1 MFVTRL
7 LSKTRPQNQ
16 CLYLLQ
22 NCVQRR
28 LKSGKSTKTQPPDTS
43 QSTTKTPLGEMSSK
57 YQIFRDEDSEVI
69 LDIYEDRSKY
79 ANPVNAIEEEEP
91 DPFVGLNLERGVNGV
106 YNIEDLIEVLHS
118 ENAEDIFVAA
128 VPKEIQYVEYICV
141 VTGKSHKHMK
151 AIAQFVRMIY
161 KKKMHKTDLIPK
173 LEGENSKDWLALD
186 LGNIALH
193 IFSRE
198 ARTVYDLD
206 SLWALGAK
214 YDPECNKQD
223 PVAEMLEK
231 HSVYLEDLHPAR

>member
-1 MFVTRL
+1 MFVTRF
-7 LSKTRPQNQ
+7 LSKTRPQKQ
-16 CLYLLQ
+16 CYYLLQ
-22 NCVQRR
+22 NCVHQRM
-28 LKSGKSTKTQPPDTS
+28 KSDKGEKLQPSDTS
-43 QSTTKTPLGEMSSK
+43 KNTTKTPLGEMSSK
-57 YQIFRDEDSEVI
+57 YQVFRDEDSEVI

-79 ANPVNAIEEEEP
+79 SNPVNAIEEEAP
-91 DPFVGLNLERGVNGV
+91 DPFEGLNLERGVNGV
-106 YNIEDLIEVLHS
+106 YDIEDLIQVLHT

-161 KKKMHKTDLIPK
+161 KKKMYKSDLIPK

-198 ARTVYDLD
+198 ARILYDLD
-206 SLWALGAK
+206 SLWALGPK

-231 HSVYLEDLHPAR
+231 HSFYLEGLHPAR